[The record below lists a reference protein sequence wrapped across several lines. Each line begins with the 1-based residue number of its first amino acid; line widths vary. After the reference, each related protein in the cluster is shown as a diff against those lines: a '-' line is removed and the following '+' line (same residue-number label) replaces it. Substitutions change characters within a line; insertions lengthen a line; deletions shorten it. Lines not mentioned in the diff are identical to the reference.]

1 MRDCELTANE
11 SIIIDDDI
19 VVTVLEVNEGEVRLG
34 LEIPDDSPELRRKIA
49 ETLPGAR
56 DSARHEQRIVGV
68 RDREVRGERLPPQ

>member
-19 VVTVLEVNEGEVRLG
+19 VVTVLEVNEEEVRLS

-49 ETLPGAR
+49 ETLPGGAP
-56 DSARHEQRIVGV
+56 
-68 RDREVRGERLPPQ
+68 REVPNPSRA